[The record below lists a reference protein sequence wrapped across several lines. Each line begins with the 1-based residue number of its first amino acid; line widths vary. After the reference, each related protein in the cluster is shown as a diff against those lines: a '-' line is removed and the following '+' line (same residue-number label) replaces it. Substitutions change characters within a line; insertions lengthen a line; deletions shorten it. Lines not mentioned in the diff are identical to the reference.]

1 MRCCQSHW
9 DMMRSA
15 IDDRGL
21 SGLVAK
27 SGEEAAER
35 MKTELEGGQAAFD
48 PLMSMNWH
56 FSNAALECGGLYM
69 MTPGD
74 DGKPRC
80 PLCEFEKNTEGF
92 DPKTEIEKVADQ
104 MRAHCLEKGM
114 ISKPV

>member
-1 MRCCQSHW
+1 
-9 DMMRSA
+9 MMRSA
-15 IDDRGL
+15 IEDRGL

-35 MKTELEGGQAAFD
+35 IKTELEGGQAAFD

-56 FSNAALECGGLYM
+56 FSSAAIECGGL
-69 MTPGD
+69 TQGD

-92 DPKTEIEKVADQ
+92 DPKMEIEKVIDQ
-104 MRAHCLEKGM
+104 MRVHCLEKGL